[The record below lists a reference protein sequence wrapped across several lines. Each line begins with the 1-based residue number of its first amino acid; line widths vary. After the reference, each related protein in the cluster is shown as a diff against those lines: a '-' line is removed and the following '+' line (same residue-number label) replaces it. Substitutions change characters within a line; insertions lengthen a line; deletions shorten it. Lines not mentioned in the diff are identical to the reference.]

1 MPKLFHSRLYQMGRY
16 NACMEVIGIIE
27 DSCSYYNSI
36 INDTSVP
43 IQDKKNAA
51 YTVAAL
57 RAIELDINMEIL
69 PNIKGGKNG

>member
-1 MPKLFHSRLYQMGRY
+1 MSNLFHSRLYHMGRY

-27 DSCSYYNSI
+27 DYCSYYNSI
-36 INDTSVP
+36 ISDNSVP

-51 YTVAAL
+51 HTVACL
-57 RAIELDINMEIL
+57 RGIELEINMEIL